1 MYKKSLVAV
10 LAFVL
15 TLGLSGCVPTPKKPP
30 QNTFAWNPKE
40 RLIITV
46 SGERFVE
53 GEEEFFQ
60 EGRKVLRTLSSWGT
74 SRSLLYLVKN
84 QYSITNGKKLTM
96 EDFHN
101 IFMIRP
107 EYLYHFEELEAEYPH
122 LMPDSYENLKSYLKT
137 YSHPLLYFSFDTT
150 KRKIRG
156 VIIAKKVTPSL
167 ATKLLTEKAIPLN
180 IPLQYEKEELKKAEK
195 KKLENTFTW
204 NYQERL
210 IVTVTGRPRTGGY
223 EEFAEE
229 LRKVFGREL
238 NLWRA
243 PSLLTY
249 AGEKGRIET
258 ITSCH
263 TIFMIGP
270 GNVRD
275 FENLETQYP
284 DLLPV
289 SSEKLRSYLKSCSYR
304 FPVLYFSY
312 DYTGNI
318 RGVIIA
324 DEVNTALAELLI
336 KEPIPLD
343 TPLVYENGE
352 LKKLEQTSIQGEA

>member
-1 MYKKSLVAV
+1 MYKKSLIAV

-15 TLGLSGCVPTPKKPP
+15 TLGLSGCVPTPKNPP
-30 QNTFAWNPKE
+30 QNTFAWNLKE

-60 EGRKVLRTLSSWGT
+60 EGRKVLPRLNGWGT

-210 IVTVTGRPRTGGY
+210 IITVTGRPFVEHR
-223 EEFAEE
+223 EFAEE
-229 LRKVFGREL
+229 VRKVFGRKL
-238 NLWRA
+238 NIWGTS
-243 PSLLTY
+243 SLLDY
-249 AGEKGRIET
+249 VKEKARLET
-258 ITSCH
+258 IRSCH
-263 TIFMIGP
+263 TIFMIRP
-270 GNVRD
+270 ENLYD
-275 FENLETQYP
+275 LENLEAEYP

-289 SSEKLRSYLKSCSYR
+289 SSEKLKSYLKSYS
-304 FPVLYFSY
+304 FPLLHFSR
-312 DYTGNI
+312 DYTGII

-324 DEVNTALAELLI
+324 KEVDTPLARLLT
-336 KEPIPLD
+336 KGPIALD
-343 TPLVYENGE
+343 TPLTYEDGE
-352 LKKLEQTSIQGEA
+352 LKKLEQTPIQTQGEA